1 MVGVIAPD
9 VRVLDYRNPTN
20 EWKIMKTSIKEFAT
34 KENRDA
40 DLTKAQKVLKRA
52 FLIVMEV
59 YLGTDLDKIRR
70 QTATDLFIMDKA
82 KTPEALNNT
91 KRLLRQVRLSF
102 VFILTKR
109 V

>member
-20 EWKIMKTSIKEFAT
+20 EWKTMKAQIKEFAT

-59 YLGTDLDKIRR
+59 FLGTDLEKVRR
-70 QTATDLFIMDKA
+70 ETAHEFFIMDQSKPA
-82 KTPEALNNT
+82 EQLKNT
-91 KRLLRQVRLSF
+91 KRLLRQVSCTGL
-102 VFILTKR
+102 IGDI
-109 V
+109 

>member
-20 EWKIMKTSIKEFAT
+20 EWKIMKTQIKEFAT

-59 YLGTDLDKIRR
+59 FLGTDLEKVRR
-70 QTATDLFIMDKA
+70 QTAVDLFIMDDA
-82 KTPEALNNT
+82 KTEQQRKNT
-91 KRLLRQVRLSF
+91 RRLLRQVSCEMFNR
-102 VFILTKR
+102 
-109 V
+109 